1 MNRYTTF
8 PVEAMDENYYEN
20 EANVENYTKFTPAH
34 DGAQLV
40 DALREHVEPHASVLE
55 LGIGPGKDL
64 KRLKEYF
71 EVTGSDYSQLFLE
84 RYRKTDSKADLLH
97 LDARTLDTDRTF
109 DAIFSNKALIHLS
122 PDELQ
127 QSFDRQHDVL
137 NDNGVIMHSFWY
149 GEGEDTFN
157 GLKLVYHNEKD
168 LTAMLKH
175 KFTIIALHKHAK
187 QAENDSIYVLASKKH
202 ELGVESL
209 VT

>member
-1 MNRYTTF
+1 
-8 PVEAMDENYYEN
+8 MDENYYEN
-20 EANVENYTKFTPAH
+20 EDNVENYTKFTPTH

-40 DALREHVEPHASVLE
+40 DALRENVESQASVLE

-71 EVTGSDYSQLFLE
+71 NVTGSDYSKLFLE
-84 RYRKTDSKADLLH
+84 RYRKTDPTADLLH
-97 LDARTLDTDRTF
+97 LDARTLETERVF

-122 PDELQ
+122 PEELQ
-127 QSFDRQHDVL
+127 RSFDRQHDVL

-149 GEGEDTFN
+149 GEGENVFN

-168 LTAMLKH
+168 LTAMLKD
-175 KFTIIALHKHAK
+175 KFTVIALHKHAK
-187 QAENDSIYVLASKKH
+187 QAENDSIYVVARKKH
-202 ELGVESL
+202 ELGIESL

>member
-1 MNRYTTF
+1 
-8 PVEAMDENYYEN
+8 MDLNYYED
-20 EANVENYTKFTPAH
+20 EENVDNYTKFTPAH

-40 DALREHVEPHASVLE
+40 DALREHVKTHASVLE

-64 KRLKEYF
+64 KRLKEHF
-71 EVTGSDYSQLFLE
+71 QVTGSDYSRLFLE
-84 RYRKTDSKADLLH
+84 RYGKADPSADLLH
-97 LDARTLDTDRTF
+97 LDARTLETERTF

-122 PDELQ
+122 PEELQ

-137 NDNGVIMHSFWY
+137 NDNGVILHSFWY
-149 GEGEDTFN
+149 GEDENIFN

-168 LTAMLKH
+168 LTAMLKD

-187 QAENDSIYVLASKKH
+187 QAENDSIFVVARKKH